1 LVGNRKDVW
10 PVKKSCTS
18 NPHWFFFGRSM
29 GDVAQ
34 NGVIS
39 GITGQLKTEA
49 ESSSEDTV
57 KLKGEVS
64 WFCVL

>member
-1 LVGNRKDVW
+1 
-10 PVKKSCTS
+10 
-18 NPHWFFFGRSM
+18 M
-29 GDVAQ
+29 GDLAQ

>member
-1 LVGNRKDVW
+1 
-10 PVKKSCTS
+10 
-18 NPHWFFFGRSM
+18 M
-29 GDVAQ
+29 GDLAQ

-57 KLKGEVS
+57 N
-64 WFCVL
+64 